1 MNTKNLF
8 DKAFSVVQSFSDKLT
23 KYRVG
28 KMHMINFICIYL
40 CALFTLFVI
49 GWLYQWLW
57 LAKLDLMM
65 LLEGI
70 KPLSGAGFLALIKYI
85 TDVTAE
91 TKIMI
96 DANNNGI
103 PDDEEGDLVDKRD
116 TVPEE

>member
-1 MNTKNLF
+1 MKSLVNKI
-8 DKAFSVVQSFSDKLT
+8 FSVVQLFST
-23 KYRVG
+23 KITEHKVG

-57 LAKLDLMM
+57 LAKLDLML

-96 DANNNGI
+96 DANGNGI
-103 PDDEEGDLVDKRD
+103 PDDEEGDVIDKGNP
-116 TVPEE
+116 VSEK

>member
-1 MNTKNLF
+1 MKSLVNKI
-8 DKAFSVVQSFSDKLT
+8 FSVVQLFST
-23 KYRVG
+23 KITEHKVG

-57 LAKLDLMM
+57 LAKLDLML

-96 DANNNGI
+96 DANGNGI
-103 PDDEEGDLVDKRD
+103 PDDEEGGVIDKGNP
-116 TVPEE
+116 VSEK